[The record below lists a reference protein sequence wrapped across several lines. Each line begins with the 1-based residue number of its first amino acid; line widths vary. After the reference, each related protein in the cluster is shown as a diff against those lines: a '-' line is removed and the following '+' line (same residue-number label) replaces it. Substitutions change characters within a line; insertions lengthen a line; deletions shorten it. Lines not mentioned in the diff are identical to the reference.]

1 MNQKNFVEQPYPGA
15 KSAWFM
21 VSLLTIG
28 YVFSY
33 IDRSILSLLIEP
45 IKADMNLSDEQ
56 IGLILGPAFGFLYVF
71 AALPIGWL
79 VDRSRRTWIV
89 GVGVTIWSVATA
101 VSGMVTSF
109 WQLFSARMMVGLGE
123 ATLSPSAMSMIGDSF
138 PPEKRGK
145 PISVYVAALS
155 IGGSIASLI
164 GAGVLVWAKTA
175 DKIHLPLLGEMSA
188 WQLTFLA
195 VGLPGLLLGLIFFL
209 LKEPSRRAE
218 KPNNSTLE
226 GNGVRDALRY
236 VSSNLGVYLGFISLA
251 CVMVVIA
258 YSHYFLPSTFERTW
272 GWAAEKYAF
281 INGSILLVV
290 GPVTVILTGYVSD
303 KWMQAGVSDAA
314 LRLLII
320 GFLIMVP
327 TGALT
332 MYMPTPEIA
341 YGVLTLTNIG
351 IAMVSTS
358 AITAL
363 LVITPSQIRGQVTA
377 LYYMVLGL
385 TGSFL
390 GSTSVGTLST
400 RVFGEENL
408 HHAMASVPIL
418 YGILPLVLI
427 PLTVKLYRAQ
437 LVHISAASAPKE
449 SS

>member
-1 MNQKNFVEQPYPGA
+1 MSQSNSIEPSYPGS
-15 KSAWFM
+15 KSAWTM
-21 VSLLTIG
+21 VVLLTIA

-45 IKADMNLSDEQ
+45 IKADMDLTDEQ

-89 GVGVTIWSVATA
+89 GAGVAIWSFATA
-101 VSGMVTSF
+101 ASGVVTNF
-109 WQLFSARMMVGLGE
+109 WQLFTARMMVGLGE

-155 IGGSIASLI
+155 IGGSIASLV

-175 DKIHLPLLGEMSA
+175 DKIHLPWLGEMSA

-195 VGLPGLLLGLIFFL
+195 VGLPGLLLGLIFFF
-209 LKEPSRRAE
+209 LKEPARR
-218 KPNNSTLE
+218 PITIQDNGVQ
-226 GNGVRDALRY
+226 GNGVGDALRY
-236 VSSNLGVYLGFISLA
+236 VGSNLGVYLGFISLA

-281 INGSILLVV
+281 INGSILLVA
-290 GPVTVILTGYVSD
+290 GPATVISTGYISD
-303 KWMQAGVSDAA
+303 KWTQAGASDAP
-314 LRLLII
+314 LRLLVI

-327 TGALT
+327 SGALT
-332 MYMPTPEIA
+332 MFMPTPELA
-341 YGVLTLTNIG
+341 YAVLTLSNIG
-351 IAMVSTS
+351 IAMVSTT

-363 LVITPSQIRGQVTA
+363 LVITPSQIRGQITA

-400 RVFGEENL
+400 RIFGEENIRL
-408 HHAMASVPIL
+408 AMAAVPII
-418 YGILPLVLI
+418 YGVIPLLLI

-437 LVHISAASAPKE
+437 LARISKLKG
-449 SS
+449 

>member
-1 MNQKNFVEQPYPGA
+1 MSQNNSIKAQYPGA
-15 KSAWFM
+15 TNAWFM
-21 VSLLTIG
+21 VVLLTIA

-45 IKADMNLSDEQ
+45 IKADMELSDEQ

-71 AALPIGWL
+71 AALPLGWL

-89 GVGVTIWSVATA
+89 GAGVAVWSFATA
-101 VSGMVTSF
+101 ASGLVSSF
-109 WQLFSARMMVGLGE
+109 WHLFTARMMVGLGE

-175 DKIHLPLLGEMSA
+175 DKMNFPVVGEIAA

-195 VGLPGLLLGLIFFL
+195 VGLPGLLLGFVFFV
-209 LKEPSRRAE
+209 LKEPIRRPTTSE
-218 KPNNSTLE
+218 HDDVG
-226 GNGVRDALRY
+226 GNGIGDALRY
-236 VSSNLGVYLGFISLA
+236 VKRNIGVYLGFISLA

-272 GWAAEKYAF
+272 GWAAEKYAL
-281 INGSILLVV
+281 INGAVLLVV
-290 GPVTVILTGYVSD
+290 GPVTVIATGYISD
-303 KWMQAGVSDAA
+303 KWMQAGVTDAA
-314 LRLLII
+314 LKLLII
-320 GFLIMVP
+320 GFIIMVP

-332 MYMPTPEIA
+332 MFMPTPEIA
-341 YGVLTLTNIG
+341 YAMLTLSNIG
-351 IAMVSTS
+351 IAIVSTS

-363 LVITPSQIRGQVTA
+363 IVITPSQIRGQITA

-400 RVFGEENL
+400 RVFGEENIRL
-408 HHAMASVPIL
+408 AMASVPVL
-418 YGILPLVLI
+418 YGIIPMLLI
-427 PLTVKLYRAQ
+427 PLTMKLYRNQ
-437 LVHISAASAPKE
+437 LARIDEQEIEVTS
-449 SS
+449 

>member
-1 MNQKNFVEQPYPGA
+1 MSQNKAFESPYPGA

-21 VSLLTIG
+21 VALLTIA

-33 IDRSILSLLIEP
+33 IDRYILSLLIEP
-45 IKADMNLSDEQ
+45 IKADMDLSDEQ

-71 AALPIGWL
+71 AALPIGWM

-89 GVGVTIWSVATA
+89 GVGVTIWSFATA
-101 VSGMVTSF
+101 VSGMVSNF
-109 WQLFSARMMVGLGE
+109 WHLFCARMMVGLGE

-155 IGGSIASLI
+155 IGGSLASLI

-175 DKIHLPLLGEMSA
+175 DKISLPFFGELAA

-195 VGLPGLLLGLIFFL
+195 VGLPGLVLGLIFFF
-209 LKEPSRRAE
+209 LKEPPRRPQVVE
-218 KPNNSTLE
+218 DIDVK
-226 GNGVRDALRY
+226 GNGVGDALRY
-236 VSSNLGVYLGFISLA
+236 VANNWAVYLGFISLA

-258 YSHYFLPSTFERTW
+258 YSHFFLPSTFERTW

-281 INGSILLVV
+281 VNGSILLVV
-290 GPVTVILTGYVSD
+290 GPITVVTTGYLSD
-303 KWMQAGVSDAA
+303 KWMQAGVEDAA

-320 GFLIMVP
+320 GFLIMLP
-327 TGALT
+327 AGSLT
-332 MYMPTPEIA
+332 MFMPTPELA
-341 YGVLTLTNIG
+341 YAVLTISNIG
-351 IAMVSTS
+351 IAIVSTT

-363 LVITPSQIRGQVTA
+363 LVITPSQIRGQITA

-400 RVFGEENL
+400 RIFGEENIR
-408 HHAMASVPIL
+408 HAMAAVPVL
-418 YGILPLVLI
+418 YGVIPLLLI
-427 PLTVKLYRAQ
+427 PITMKLYRAQ
-437 LVHISAASAPKE
+437 LARISAAAE
-449 SS
+449 

>member
-1 MNQKNFVEQPYPGA
+1 MSHNNSVEPPYPGA

-21 VSLLTIG
+21 VALLTIG

-33 IDRSILSLLIEP
+33 VDRSILSLLIEP
-45 IKADMNLSDEQ
+45 IKADMDLTDEQ

-71 AALPIGWL
+71 AALPLGWL
-79 VDRSRRTWIV
+79 VDRTRRTWIV
-89 GVGVTIWSVATA
+89 GFGVTIWSLATA
-101 VSGMVTSF
+101 ASGVVSNF
-109 WQLFSARMMVGLGE
+109 WHLFYARMMVGLGE
-123 ATLSPSAMSMIGDSF
+123 PSLSPSAMSMIGDSF

-175 DKIHLPLLGEMSA
+175 DKISLPIFGEMAA

-195 VGLPGLLLGLIFFL
+195 VGLPGLVLGFIFFFL
-209 LKEPSRRAE
+209 REPTRRPQTGE
-218 KPNNSTLE
+218 EIEIK
-226 GNGVRDALRY
+226 GNGVSDALRY
-236 VSSNLGVYLGFISLA
+236 VGRNLGVYLGFISLA

-258 YSHYFLPSTFERTW
+258 YSHYFLPSTFDRTW
-272 GWAAEKYAF
+272 GWSAEKYAF

-290 GPVTVILTGYVSD
+290 GPATVIFTGYLSD
-303 KWMQAGVSDAA
+303 KWMQAGASDAA
-314 LRLLII
+314 LRLLVI

-332 MYMPTPEIA
+332 MFMPTPELA
-341 YGVLTLTNIG
+341 YCVLTLSNIG
-351 IAMVSTS
+351 IAMVSTT

-400 RVFGEENL
+400 RVFGEENIRL
-408 HHAMASVPIL
+408 AMAAVPVL
-418 YGILPLVLI
+418 YGIIPLLLI
-427 PLTVKLYRAQ
+427 PLTMKLYRAQ
-437 LVHISAASAPKE
+437 LERIHAAAE
-449 SS
+449 